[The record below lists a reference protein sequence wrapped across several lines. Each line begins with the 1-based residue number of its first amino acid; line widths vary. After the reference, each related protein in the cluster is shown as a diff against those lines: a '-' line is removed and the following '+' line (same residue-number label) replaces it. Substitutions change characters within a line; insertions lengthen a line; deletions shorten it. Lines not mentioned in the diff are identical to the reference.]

1 MTERKKI
8 ESLTIRGENGQLK
21 DTDLASIQA
30 SFEKAYSFSR
40 EGILIDLREMNFIT
54 PLALSA
60 IMQQVKK
67 LQSQG
72 KEVKFCL
79 EPSVEKIFQF
89 AGYSEKN
96 LFYFDY
102 EEADKAFFSDTLVS
116 DEAAYR
122 ETILPTEADFEKE
135 KEDKLKEKRILDYN
149 KTMTG
154 YDPSFLEYDKTIPFD
169 PEKRKPPEKGFL

>member
-8 ESLTIRGENGQLK
+8 ESLILRGENGQLK
-21 DTDLASIQA
+21 DTDQALIKA
-30 SFEKAYSFSR
+30 SFEKTYSFSG

-54 PLALSA
+54 PLALSV
-60 IMQQVKK
+60 IMQEMKK
-67 LQSQG
+67 LQNQG
-72 KEVKFCL
+72 KEVKFSL

-96 LFYFDY
+96 LFYFDH
-102 EEADKAFFSDTLVS
+102 EEANKAFFADLLAS

-135 KEDKLKEKRILDYN
+135 KEDKLKGKRILDYN

-169 PEKRKPPEKGFL
+169 PEKRKPPE